1 VLQVFAWWTG
11 VGLGKLGGKALRW
24 ESGKATTGPRA
35 YTSLARKDVLINCN
49 FPLATLLVLVTS
61 MKSHEHT
68 HSHTRT
74 LRNQQDE
81 RTSRMLAKFQPTWS
95 AVVGTQLISAKLG
108 EWVSESGSGPKRNL
122 PGRGAFQLR
131 PSSCAC

>member
-11 VGLGKLGGKALRW
+11 VGLGKLGGKALRC

-108 EWVSESGSGPKRNL
+108 E
-122 PGRGAFQLR
+122 
-131 PSSCAC
+131 